1 MKKAI
6 HKIKNK
12 ITADKIHNELLRET
26 DGWEFYEGI
35 YEKGEKPL
43 TATGINKESL
53 SIVLEIVAMNG
64 NLISPICSK
73 KHRKFL
79 EKLANNNDFYNKVW
93 AGFTAKELEFI
104 ENKRCQELVDAGVL
118 NIPQE

>member
-12 ITADKIHNELLRET
+12 ITADKIRNELLRET

-43 TATGINKESL
+43 TAISIDKESL
-53 SIVLEIVAMNG
+53 DAVLEIIAMNS
-64 NLISPICSK
+64 NRISRMCSE

-93 AGFTAKELEFI
+93 GLFTAKDLEFI
-104 ENKRCQELVDAGVL
+104 ENKRCQELVDAGAL